1 MPARSSSRLDENI
14 QELCVTPTTTRI
26 FSFSA
31 VTWNRH
37 RIHYDKDAAIA
48 EGHRDV
54 VVQRA
59 LLGNYL
65 AAMLEEWLGRNG
77 TVRKLS
83 WNVLNSA
90 YPGRELRCTGRATL
104 DGHTAHCSLVIAS
117 EGGVVVATGQAECAL
132 VEGT

>member
-1 MPARSSSRLDENI
+1 MPARSFPNI
-14 QELCVTPTTTRI
+14 DDLVQELSVTPTTTQI

-37 RIHYDKDAAIA
+37 KIHYDKDAAIA
-48 EGHRDV
+48 EGHRGV

-83 WNVLNSA
+83 WKVLSSA
-90 YPGRELRCTGRATL
+90 HPGQELRCRGTATI
-104 DGHTAHCSLVIAS
+104 DGPAAHCSLVIES
-117 EGGVVVATGQAECAL
+117 EDGVVVATGRAECAL
-132 VEGT
+132 VEAA